1 MNRNRMS
8 LNILMVLDKKFPTD
22 IRVENEATSL
32 IRAGHKVGLLSIADN
47 PISEIAEVKGIKVYR
62 EKISQFKRDKMHG
75 LAAMIP
81 WIDHVVAKKV
91 NKILEVE
98 QYDVVHFHDLYLF
111 GAARLIRK
119 NHEVYFVGD
128 MHENYVEVLKNYKW
142 ATKFP
147 NRLLVSQ
154 KKWERKEKEWLSDM
168 DKVITVSEGIRDR
181 IISKGVSKEDVIMA
195 PNTIHTRL
203 FDEFETDPNIIKRF
217 KDYFSLVYVGGFV
230 SNRGLEHVIKG
241 MKELIEMTPDIRLIL
256 VGDGDIK
263 AQLHAIAKE
272 HEVSDQIFFEGWQ
285 SQEKIKSYLEAA
297 DVGLVPFKRTPQTDN
312 SSSNK
317 LFQYMYFGLPVL
329 GTNCTSVKAL
339 VEKENCGL
347 IYESENSTRFVESVM
362 RLYENRSKANQLGKN
377 GKKAVIEKYSWDNTI
392 QDMLKMY
399 SNLAEN

>member
-1 MNRNRMS
+1 MK
-8 LNILMVLDKKFPTD
+8 ILMVLDKKFPTD

-47 PISEIAEVKGIKVYR
+47 PQQEIVQVKGIKVYR
-62 EKISQFKRDKMHG
+62 EKVSRFKRDKMHG
-75 LAAMIP
+75 LAGMVP
-81 WIDHVVAKKV
+81 WIDQFVAKKV
-91 NKILEVE
+91 SAILDSE
-98 QYDVVHFHDLYLF
+98 QYDAVHFHDLYLF

-119 NHEVYFVGD
+119 KHDVYFVGD
-128 MHENYVEVLKNYKW
+128 MHENYVEVLKDYKW

-154 KKWERKEKEWLSDM
+154 KKWERKEKEWLADM
-168 DKVITVSEGIRDR
+168 DKVITVSKGIEDR
-181 IISKGVSKEDVIMA
+181 IINKGVSKEDVILV

-203 FDEFETDPNIIKRF
+203 FDEFETDQRIINKF
-217 KDYFSLVYVGGFV
+217 KDYFTLVYVGGFV

-241 MKELIEMTPDIRLIL
+241 MKGLSKKAPDIRLIL
-256 VGDGDIK
+256 VGDGDTRT
-263 AQLHAIAKE
+263 QLQAIVKE
-272 HEVSDQIFFEGWQ
+272 NELSDQVFFEGWQ
-285 SQEKIKSYLEAA
+285 SQEKIKSYLEVA

-317 LFQYMYFGLPVL
+317 LFQYMYFGLPIL
-329 GTNCTSVKAL
+329 GTNCTSVKKL

-347 IYESENSTRFVESVM
+347 IYESENTIRFIESVM
-362 RLYENRSKANQLGKN
+362 NLYENRSRAKELGKN
-377 GKKAVIEKYSWDNTI
+377 GKKAVIEKYSWDKTI